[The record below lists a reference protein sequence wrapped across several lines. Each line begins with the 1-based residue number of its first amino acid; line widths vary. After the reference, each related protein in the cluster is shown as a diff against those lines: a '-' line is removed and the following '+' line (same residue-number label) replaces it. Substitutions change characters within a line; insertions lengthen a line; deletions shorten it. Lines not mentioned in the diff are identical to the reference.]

1 MLERYPRS
9 VWNPAATAVVTGL
22 VLLPLVG
29 TMVLVPRLRS
39 FDGIATTAQLV
50 VFPVVLGAAV
60 LLYLYFRGTE
70 SGEAG
75 WLTLCMTVYAVEG
88 ATLAGLRAAD
98 VAFFVGRPEW
108 VLLVHLPVGILV
120 LIAVVF
126 ADRAPLRV
134 DPMVAGLVL
143 GLVVAACCV
152 VGNRL
157 GPGLSMSSLPMVGV
171 ELVLVLIGTA
181 IAHAALRLHGL
192 PGWCVGRL
200 AVSTVAL
207 VVNQVAIS
215 QPAAEVTSGIA
226 VVAGVTAA
234 VCMASATAAVLRWA
248 LLEQRSAV
256 VDLSESIAEIE
267 ARNRDSRARL
277 HEITNSIAGIAAASS
292 LINRNNAIGA
302 EDRRRLEEML
312 ESESNRL
319 ARLLGG
325 DRLMTNGQTRK
336 DGHGR
341 SGRRLLD
348 VDQVIR
354 PLITGQEALGRQI
367 HWRPSAEVAVGDAD
381 AVAEVISILLDNA
394 ARHAPDSE
402 TVVEVVRTTSA
413 VEIAVRD
420 DGPGISA
427 EVRRRLFEWGGRGP
441 DSKGQGIGLH
451 LAHQLMASEGSSL
464 RLDLNGIG
472 TTFVVGLPLPPED
485 SQ

>member
-1 MLERYPRS
+1 MTILAPKMRS
-9 VWNPAATAVVTGL
+9 
-22 VLLPLVG
+22 
-29 TMVLVPRLRS
+29 S
-39 FDGIATTAQLV
+39 EGIATATQLV

-75 WLTLCMTVYAVEG
+75 WLTLCLTVYAVQG
-88 ATLAGLRAAD
+88 ATLAGLRTAD
-98 VAFFVGRPEW
+98 VDFFVGRPEW

-120 LIAVVF
+120 LTAVVF
-126 ADRAPLRV
+126 AARAPLRV

-143 GLVVAACCV
+143 GLFVAACCV
-152 VGNRL
+152 AANRL
-157 GPGLSMSSLPMVGV
+157 GPELPMTSPPMLAVD
-171 ELVLVLIGTA
+171 LVLVLIAAA
-181 IAHAALRLHGL
+181 IAHAALRLRDL
-192 PGWCVGRL
+192 PSWCVRRL
-200 AVSTVAL
+200 AVGTVAL

-215 QPAAEVTSGIA
+215 QPAAGATSAVA

-234 VCMASATAAVLRWA
+234 VCMASAAAAVLRWA
-248 LLEQRSAV
+248 LLEQSSAV

-267 ARNRDSRARL
+267 ASNRHSRARL

-292 LINRNNAIGA
+292 LINRHDAIRA

-325 DRLMTNGQTRK
+325 NRLVTNGSRE
-336 DGHGR
+336 DGRPHG
-341 SGRRLLD
+341 SEPRLLD

-354 PLITGQEALGRQI
+354 PLITGQKALGRRI

-402 TVVEVVRTTSA
+402 TVVEVVRTAST

-420 DGPGISA
+420 DGPGIPA

-441 DSKGQGIGLH
+441 DSNGQGIGLH
-451 LAHQLMASEGSSL
+451 LAHQLMSSRGSSL

-485 SQ
+485 S